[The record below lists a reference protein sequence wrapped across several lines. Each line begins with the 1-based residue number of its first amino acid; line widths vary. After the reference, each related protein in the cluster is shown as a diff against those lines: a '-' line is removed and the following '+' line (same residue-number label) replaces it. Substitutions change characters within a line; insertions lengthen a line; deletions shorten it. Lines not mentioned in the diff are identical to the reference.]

1 MALVDYQC
9 NTRTEGLPCFKK
21 MCHPIAI
28 RLPQQLLPKVTISSL
43 QYQRMFNINCLHI
56 REKKREMFVAAK
68 FLQLKHPTCRLTMTV
83 PSPVILLHHEAVEV
97 WRNDLTFALGL
108 VAISW
113 LYINCDSLIRQF
125 GCFHW
130 QEYCHKLNPDSIRF
144 NSLFF
149 ASSLQAIR
157 LRVCR
162 QSWRIREGDTD
173 LPGHLWS
180 STKLFP
186 LFFCRVKCANTTGYW
201 RASLYAVQ
209 CLVHLAKNSCSIYRI
224 WHIFGQSWQNLL
236 SKTWV
241 LRAMRPSFSIKA
253 RTVPSR
259 RWLF

>member
-1 MALVDYQC
+1 MLQKNVPSDCHQITSTTSPKSYHLITSISANVQYKLPSHPRKKTGNVCRSKISAAQTPNVQAHNDSSVAGDPVASRSRGGLEKRPHLCIGASCNKLVVYKLWFA
-9 NTRTEGLPCFKK
+9 NS
-21 MCHPIAI
+21 AI
-28 RLPQQLLPKVTISSL
+28 RLFSLAGILPQTQSRFDP
-43 QYQRMFNINCLHI
+43 
-56 REKKREMFVAAK
+56 
-68 FLQLKHPTCRLTMTV
+68 LQLFV
-83 PSPVILLHHEAVEV
+83 
-97 WRNDLTFALGL
+97 
-108 VAISW
+108 
-113 LYINCDSLIRQF
+113 
-125 GCFHW
+125 
-130 QEYCHKLNPDSIRF
+130 
-144 NSLFF
+144 F

-186 LFFCRVKCANTTGYW
+186 LFFCRVKWANTTGYW